1 MSMDPAQKGAFAFL
15 GLLAVGVAAVVGL
28 VWWILGG

>member
-15 GLLAVGVAAVVGL
+15 GLLAVGVAAVPKQLARV
-28 VWWILGG
+28 V